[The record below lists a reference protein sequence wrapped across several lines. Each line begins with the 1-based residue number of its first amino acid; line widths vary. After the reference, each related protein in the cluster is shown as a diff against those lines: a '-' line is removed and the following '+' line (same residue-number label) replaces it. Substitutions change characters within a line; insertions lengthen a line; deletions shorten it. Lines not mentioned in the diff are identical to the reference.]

1 MIEYI
6 SVVHQYNPRGGFTL
20 MKYSDQNKKII
31 RFNEQIRLETC
42 FAEEQKYIWK
52 NMVRIEKIKKENL
65 NQKDRLLRKST
76 YAG

>member
-1 MIEYI
+1 
-6 SVVHQYNPRGGFTL
+6 

-31 RFNEQIRLETC
+31 RFNEQIQLETC